1 MTEGVKERLFSDRE
15 LQFLEDFG
23 VVPCEGLLDGKEV
36 WEVYERLV
44 YRDHP
49 AKFDLEEKV
58 GFKIMQRILSCFTF
72 SLVGYSKELQEL
84 KGGTGEEKLG
94 YFYLSHWEDE
104 GVNGKLYDNKMGL
117 NNRALKDITFI

>member
-1 MTEGVKERLFSDRE
+1 MKIIYLTKLYLSLSLTLTCFLYIGCTGDVEGNVDK
-15 LQFLEDFG
+15 G
-23 VVPCEGLLDGKEV
+23 IGL
-36 WEVYERLV
+36 
-44 YRDHP
+44 RD
-49 AKFDLEEKV
+49 V
-58 GFKIMQRILSCFTF
+58 NVRFTF

-104 GVNGKLYDNKMGL
+104 GVNGKLYDYKMGL

>member
-1 MTEGVKERLFSDRE
+1 MRFW
-15 LQFLEDFG
+15 
-23 VVPCEGLLDGKEV
+23 VPCEGLLDGKEV

-104 GVNGKLYDNKMGL
+104 GVNGKLYDYKMGL

>member
-1 MTEGVKERLFSDRE
+1 
-15 LQFLEDFG
+15 
-23 VVPCEGLLDGKEV
+23 
-36 WEVYERLV
+36 
-44 YRDHP
+44 
-49 AKFDLEEKV
+49 
-58 GFKIMQRILSCFTF
+58 MQRILSCFTF

-104 GVNGKLYDNKMGL
+104 GVNGKLYDYKMGL

>member
-94 YFYLSHWEDE
+94 
-104 GVNGKLYDNKMGL
+104 
-117 NNRALKDITFI
+117 